1 MRRIVRV
8 LDPGRSLMRRTLTA
22 HRHDAEPGEA
32 DLIRARTGQDVE
44 ARSILRSGAA
54 ARIGAVLLFV
64 GPLVSWAAE
73 FVTAAAWQQPHYS
86 PFYNWVSH
94 LGLTGPSQVAFGQV
108 GNSPLGAV
116 MDTGWVLYGALLIIG
131 VLLSFDLRRG
141 ARPIAVVVL
150 AVLSGVGVS
159 LVGTFQGS
167 NANVANGLIAFHQ
180 FGAQG
185 VMIAG
190 NIMAIV
196 VGATGARI
204 GLGRG
209 RRVASVVLG
218 IVGLVA
224 FPVFMADVFTG
235 WQWNIG
241 MFERAV
247 IYPIM
252 IGHVLLGSGLIAAR
266 RASRRQPV
274 AVAG

>member
-1 MRRIVRV
+1 VT
-8 LDPGRSLMRRTLTA
+8 P
-22 HRHDAEPGEA
+22 
-32 DLIRARTGQDVE
+32 
-44 ARSILRSGAA
+44 ILRRGAP
-54 ARIGAVLLFV
+54 ARLGAFLIFL

-73 FVTAAAWQQPHYS
+73 FVTAAAWQNPHYS

-116 MDTGWVLYGALLIIG
+116 MDTGWVLYGILLIVGALLT
-131 VLLSFDLRRG
+131 FDLRCG
-141 ARPIAVVVL
+141 VRPIAIVAL
-150 AVLSGVGVS
+150 AIVSGLGVS
-159 LVGTFQGS
+159 LVGIFQGS
-167 NANVANGLIAFHQ
+167 NADVANGLIAFHQ

-185 VMIAG
+185 VMLAG
-190 NIMAIV
+190 NVMAIV
-196 VGATGARI
+196 VGANGARI

-209 RRVASVVLG
+209 RRIASIVLG

-235 WQWNIG
+235 WAWNIG

-252 IGHVLLGSGLIAAR
+252 IGHVLLGSGLTVAGR
-266 RASRRQPV
+266 TSHPQPV
-274 AVAG
+274 AAGR

>member
-1 MRRIVRV
+1 MNPVV
-8 LDPGRSLMRRTLTA
+8 
-22 HRHDAEPGEA
+22 
-32 DLIRARTGQDVE
+32 RTGAS
-44 ARSILRSGAA
+44 ARLGAIL
-54 ARIGAVLLFV
+54 IFL

-73 FVTAAAWQQPHYS
+73 LVTAAAWQHPHYS

-116 MDTGWVLYGALLIIG
+116 MDAGWVLYGILLIVGALLT
-131 VLLSFDLRRG
+131 FDLRRG
-141 ARPIAVVVL
+141 PRPIAIVL
-150 AVLSGVGVS
+150 LAIVSGLGVS

-185 VMIAG
+185 VMLAG
-190 NIMAIV
+190 NVMAIV
-196 VGATGARI
+196 VGASGART

-209 RRVASVVLG
+209 RRIASTVLG
-218 IVGLVA
+218 IVGLAA

-235 WQWNIG
+235 WAWNIG

-252 IGHVLLGSGLIAAR
+252 IGHVLLGSGLMAAR
-266 RASRRQPV
+266 PASHRQPV
-274 AVAG
+274 AVGR

>member
-1 MRRIVRV
+1 MSPIVRS
-8 LDPGRSLMRRTLTA
+8 GRTA
-22 HRHDAEPGEA
+22 RLGAI
-32 DLIRARTGQDVE
+32 LIF
-44 ARSILRSGAA
+44 I
-54 ARIGAVLLFV
+54 

-73 FVTAAAWQQPHYS
+73 LVTAAAWQHPHYS

-116 MDTGWVLYGALLIIG
+116 MDTGWVLYGLLLIVGALLI
-131 VLLSFDLRRG
+131 FDPRRG
-141 ARPIAVVVL
+141 LRPIAIIVL
-150 AVLSGVGVS
+150 AILAGLGVS
-159 LVGTFQGS
+159 LVGIFQGS
-167 NANVANGLIAFHQ
+167 NADVANGLIAFHQ

-185 VMIAG
+185 VMLAG

-196 VGATGARI
+196 VGANGARI
-204 GLGRG
+204 GRGRG
-209 RRVASVVLG
+209 RAVASVVLG

-235 WQWNIG
+235 WAWNIG

-252 IGHVLLGSGLIAAR
+252 IGHVLLGTSLFGNRGQWSPRPIADT
-266 RASRRQPV
+266 V
-274 AVAG
+274 ADTAESLLAPKATAA

>member
-1 MRRIVRV
+1 MRTIVR
-8 LDPGRSLMRRTLTA
+8 
-22 HRHDAEPGEA
+22 
-32 DLIRARTGQDVE
+32 
-44 ARSILRSGAA
+44 SGPA
-54 ARIGAVLLFV
+54 ARLGAILLLL

-116 MDTGWVLYGALLIIG
+116 MDAGWVLYGTLLIVGALLT
-131 VLLSFDLRRG
+131 FDLRQGR
-141 ARPIAVVVL
+141 RPIAIVVL
-150 AVLSGVGVS
+150 AVVSGLGVS
-159 LVGTFQGS
+159 LVGIFQGS
-167 NANVANGLIAFHQ
+167 NADVANGLIAFHQ

-185 VMIAG
+185 VMLAG
-190 NIMAIV
+190 NVMAIV
-196 VGATGARI
+196 VGASGARI

-209 RRVASVVLG
+209 SRIASIVLG

-235 WQWNIG
+235 WAWNIG
-241 MFERAV
+241 MFERGV

-252 IGHVLLGSGLIAAR
+252 IGHVLLGSGLMIARQASHR
-266 RASRRQPV
+266 RPV
-274 AVAG
+274 PVGR